1 MPNVNEKK
9 INKLIE
15 EFNKKNFLL
24 VEDETDELLKD
35 DKKNLI
41 LLTLNAS
48 ACANLNKYQKA
59 EKVFQIGL
67 NNHPKSQDLNNNY
80 LNLLIKRND
89 FEKAIEIAEKAVNAG
104 VTNSNILNGL
114 GLAYSNLNEIDNAIE
129 YLKKSLRL
137 DSSNINAS
145 YNLANCFRA
154 KKQFK
159 EAEKYYKDVLDINPN
174 FAQALNGYGLL
185 FFEQNKINDAER
197 LLLKAVASDP
207 LLKEAYNNLGNLMSK
222 KKDYLLAIKYFDQAL
237 TIDESF
243 YLAYYNRGNAYRK
256 LNEFQSAINDYNK
269 TLEFNENLQEVY
281 LNLGICHLELHDH
294 KNALAIYNKGLS
306 LGENAEIFSN
316 IGVVYKNLGD
326 SKLARKFFEDASRI
340 DPNNFVHHRHL
351 SLITKYNKNNKHID
365 EMNSLDAQ
373 YQDLDENKV
382 HLFFSL
388 AKAYDDLQEYKLSSK
403 FYFKGNEL
411 QRSFKN
417 FNFDREK
424 LIFKS
429 IKEHF
434 LNNYDSTYNASLSK
448 NDPKMIFI
456 IGMPRSGTSLL
467 EQILSSHSKVY
478 GADELIYLSNSVV
491 KNFNRPDSQEFLGL
505 DSNRINATRKDY
517 FDYISNMNITNE
529 YIIDKNPF
537 NFLWVGFIKLIFP
550 DAIVINSKR
559 GLLDN
564 FLSIYQNYFP
574 AIDWS
579 YNLDE
584 ILDYFLL
591 YMDLMNFWKK
601 NLPGFV
607 NHINYEDLII
617 DQDLMIKEL
626 INVACLDW
634 EENCLYFHKNKR
646 IVKTA
651 SDQQVRNKIYTKSI
665 GKWKNYK
672 TLLNPIIDKLENINY
687 EQSN

>member
-1 MPNVNEKK
+1 MPTVDEKK
-9 INKLIE
+9 IIELIK
-15 EFNKKNFLL
+15 EFNKNNFLL
-24 VEDETDELLKD
+24 VEDETDKLLKN

-48 ACANLNKYQKA
+48 ACSNLNKHQKA
-59 EKVFQIGL
+59 EKVFEIGL
-67 NNHPKSQDLNNNY
+67 NNYPKSEDLNNNY
-80 LNLLIKRND
+80 LNFLINRND
-89 FEKAIEIAEKAVNAG
+89 FKKAIEIGEKAVNTG
-104 VTNSNILNGL
+104 VINSNILNGL
-114 GLAYSNLNEIDNAIE
+114 GLAYSNLNKIDNAIE
-129 YLKKSLRL
+129 YFKKSLRL

-145 YNLANCFRA
+145 YNLANCLRN
-154 KKQFK
+154 KKK
-159 EAEKYYKDVLDINPN
+159 YVEAEKYYNNTLDINPN

-185 FFEQNKINDAER
+185 FYEQNKINDAEK
-197 LLLKAVASDP
+197 LFLKAIKIDP
-207 LLKEAYNNLGNLMSK
+207 ILKEAYNSLGNLMSK
-222 KKDYLLAIKYFDQAL
+222 KKDYLSAIKYFNQVLAL
-237 TIDESF
+237 DENF
-243 YLAYYNRGNAYRK
+243 YLAYYNRGNVFRK
-256 LNEFQSAINDYNK
+256 LHEFQAAINDYNK
-269 TLEFNENLQEVY
+269 TLEFDKSLQEVY
-281 LNLGICHLELHDH
+281 LNLGICFLELHDH

-306 LGENAEIFSN
+306 LGENAEILSN

-326 SKLARKFFEDASRI
+326 SKLARNFFEHALRI
-340 DPNNFVHHRHL
+340 DPDNFVHHRHL

-365 EMNSLDAQ
+365 EMNKLDAQ

-382 HLFFSL
+382 HLLFSL
-388 AKAYDDLQEYKLSSK
+388 AKAYDDKQEYKLSSK

-411 QRSFKN
+411 QRNFKN
-417 FNFDREK
+417 YNLEKDK

-434 LNNYDSTYNASLSK
+434 LNNYDNAYKALLSK

-491 KNFNRPDSQEFLGL
+491 KNFNRPDSKEFLRF
-505 DSNRINATRKDY
+505 DSNRINATRKNY
-517 FDYISNMNITNE
+517 FDYISDMRITNK

-550 DAIVINSKR
+550 DAIIINSKR
-559 GLLDN
+559 NLLDN

-574 AIDWS
+574 EIDWS

-591 YMDLMNFWKK
+591 YMDLMNFWEK

-617 DQDLMIKEL
+617 DKDLMIREL
-626 INVACLDW
+626 VDVACLDW
-634 EENCLYFHKNKR
+634 EENCLVFHKNKR

-672 TLLNPIIDKLENINY
+672 TLLNPVIDKVNNINY
-687 EQSN
+687 E

>member
-1 MPNVNEKK
+1 M
-9 INKLIE
+9 
-15 EFNKKNFLL
+15 
-24 VEDETDELLKD
+24 
-35 DKKNLI
+35 
-41 LLTLNAS
+41 
-48 ACANLNKYQKA
+48 
-59 EKVFQIGL
+59 
-67 NNHPKSQDLNNNY
+67 
-80 LNLLIKRND
+80 
-89 FEKAIEIAEKAVNAG
+89 
-104 VTNSNILNGL
+104 
-114 GLAYSNLNEIDNAIE
+114 
-129 YLKKSLRL
+129 
-137 DSSNINAS
+137 
-145 YNLANCFRA
+145 
-154 KKQFK
+154 
-159 EAEKYYKDVLDINPN
+159 
-174 FAQALNGYGLL
+174 
-185 FFEQNKINDAER
+185 
-197 LLLKAVASDP
+197 LLKAVASNP

-222 KKDYLLAIKYFDQAL
+222 KQDYLLAIKYFDQAL

-281 LNLGICHLELHDH
+281 LNLGICFLELHDY
-294 KNALAIYNKGLS
+294 KKALAIYNKGLS
-306 LGENAEIFSN
+306 LGANAEIFSN
-316 IGVVYKNLGD
+316 IGVLYKNLGD
-326 SKLARKFFEDASRI
+326 SKLARKFFEDALKI
-340 DPNNFVHHRHL
+340 DPDNFIHHRHL

-365 EMNSLDAQ
+365 EMNTLDAQ

-388 AKAYDDLQEYKLSSK
+388 AKAYDDRQEYNLSSK

-411 QRSFKN
+411 QRNFQN
-417 FNFDREK
+417 FNFEREK
-424 LIFKS
+424 RIFKS

-434 LNNYDSTYNASLSK
+434 LNNYDSIYNASLSK

-491 KNFNRPDSQEFLGL
+491 KNFNRPDSHEFLGF
-505 DSNRINATRKDY
+505 DANKINATRKDY

-559 GLLDN
+559 SLLDN

-574 AIDWS
+574 EIDWS
-579 YNLDE
+579 YNLDD

-591 YMDLMNFWKK
+591 YMDLMNFWEK

-626 INVACLDW
+626 INVACLGW
-634 EENCLYFHKNKR
+634 EENCLHFHKNKR

-665 GKWKNYK
+665 DKWKNYK

-687 EQSN
+687 E